1 MNIELIIAGIA
12 LFITIIANIA
22 TIAFFAGQLK
32 SNQNHQKEMFDLLKS
47 ELKEDFKRLECKQ
60 DKYNNVIERTYKNER
75 DISILKEKVSVENHR
90 IEDLEGIQNECIRKR
105 N

>member
-1 MNIELIIAGIA
+1 MNLELIIAGIA
-12 LFITIIANIA
+12 LFVTIIVNIA

-47 ELKEDFKRLECKQ
+47 ELKEDFKRLEDKQ

-75 DISILKEKVSVENHR
+75 EISVLKEKVSVENHR
-90 IEDLEGIQNECIRKR
+90 IGDLEGVQNECFRKR